1 VAALSHAGRFGA
13 NTKHQLQS
21 TIGSMQAA
29 EIYSLL
35 LAHYVLAVVTSGNRS
50 DNSSAMV
57 HMLLFSR
64 SAAGPFA
71 RGFTSLVNLQRAGTP
86 LPAAASP
93 PTLSQPSVVAQQA
106 ALAALAGE

>member
-1 VAALSHAGRFGA
+1 
-13 NTKHQLQS
+13 
-21 TIGSMQAA
+21 MQAA

-35 LAHYVLAVVTSGNRS
+35 LAHYVLAVVASGNRS

-64 SAAGPFA
+64 SAAGPSFA